1 MENRRGDP
9 ALLERIALYRHRRGL
24 PPIQPVLLD
33 ELADWLRNHGSD
45 PLTYVSDLF
54 ERHQVV
60 FVGHHTPTRRAG
72 VFLQDLVAAA
82 YRAGVGIVAM
92 EYACVDDQARL
103 DAVVCGASFDEV
115 LAREALLRWGIRHNF
130 VYREYLDVLSAVW
143 EVNRRFA
150 DAGTAPMRV
159 LGLDYDLD
167 LDAVTDTADLR
178 SAYAWPHLRDRGPV
192 SQHMSEVLL
201 SEVVEPGHRALVLTR
216 TAHAL
221 TRVRR
226 RPHQVWDAIDAEV
239 VDGRV
244 VGAANRVYEAIADR
258 AVTVLIHEALPA
270 DGELCDYALAA
281 DGVLD
286 TVFALNGD
294 LEVPLA
300 FDVDRG
306 PPARLGC
313 TTSLDREPLGGLAS
327 GWIYLERDYE
337 RRAPTPLPE
346 PVPAMHMEHARRYA
360 LDPVLR
366 DVRSTAGDF
375 EAAVTATAA
384 AAELAWTQVL

>member
-1 MENRRGDP
+1 MDERRGDR
-9 ALLERIALYRHRRGL
+9 ALLERIVLYRNRREL
-24 PPIQPVLLD
+24 PPIQPVLVD
-33 ELADWLRNHGSD
+33 ELADWLRAHGTD

-60 FVGHHTPTRRAG
+60 FVGHYTPTRRAG
-72 VFLQDLVAAA
+72 LFLQDLVAAA
-82 YRAGVGIVAM
+82 YRSGVGIVAI

-103 DAVVCGASFDEV
+103 DAVVTGTTFDEP

-130 VYREYLDVLSAVW
+130 AYREYLDVLSAVW
-143 EVNRRFA
+143 EVNRRFV
-150 DAGTAPMRV
+150 GGGAPMRV

-178 SAYAWPHLRDRGPV
+178 TSYAWPHLRSRGPV
-192 SQHMSEVLL
+192 SAHMCEVLL
-201 SEVVEPGHRALVLTR
+201 AEVIEPGHRALVLTR

-221 TRVRR
+221 TRARR
-226 RPHQVWDAIDAEV
+226 LPHRVWDAIDAEV
-239 VDGRV
+239 VGGYV
-244 VGAANRVYEAIADR
+244 VGAANRLYEVVADR
-258 AVTVLIHEALPA
+258 AVTVLIHEPLPA
-270 DGELCDYALAA
+270 DGELCDYALVA

-286 TVFALNGD
+286 ATFAMNDD
-294 LEVPLA
+294 LAVPLA

-313 TTSLDREPLGGLAS
+313 TTSLDREPLGSLAT
-327 GWIYLERDYE
+327 GWIYLERDFE

-346 PVPAMHMEHARRYA
+346 PVPAVHVEHARRYA

-366 DVRSTAGDF
+366 DRQSTAGDF
-375 EAAVTATAA
+375 AAAVSESAS

>member
-1 MENRRGDP
+1 M
-9 ALLERIALYRHRRGL
+9 L
-24 PPIQPVLLD
+24 VD
-33 ELADWLRNHGSD
+33 ELAEWLRTHGTD
-45 PLTYVSDLF
+45 PLTYVCDLF

-72 VFLQDLVAAA
+72 LFLQDLIAAA
-82 YRAGVGIVAM
+82 YRSGVGIVAI

-103 DAVVCGASFDEV
+103 DAVVTGTTFDEQ

-130 VYREYLDVLSAVW
+130 AYREYLDVLSAVW
-143 EVNRRFA
+143 EVNRRFV
-150 DAGTAPMRV
+150 GGGVPMRV

-178 SAYAWPHLRDRGPV
+178 TSYAWPHLRSRGPV
-192 SQHMSEVLL
+192 SAHMCEVLL
-201 SEVVEPGHRALVLTR
+201 AEVIEPGHRALVLTR

-221 TRVRR
+221 TRARR
-226 RPHQVWDAIDAEV
+226 LPHRVWDAIDAEV
-239 VDGRV
+239 VGGYV
-244 VGAANRVYEAIADR
+244 VGAANRLYEVVADR
-258 AVTVLIHEALPA
+258 AVTVLIHEPLPA
-270 DGELCDYALAA
+270 DGELCDYALVA

-286 TVFALNGD
+286 ATFAMNDD
-294 LEVPLA
+294 LAVPLA

-313 TTSLDREPLGGLAS
+313 TTSLDREPLGSLAT

-346 PVPAMHMEHARRYA
+346 PVPAVHVEHARRYA
-360 LDPVLR
+360 LDAVLR
-366 DVRSTAGDF
+366 DRQSTAGDF
-375 EAAVTATAA
+375 AAAVSESAS

>member
-1 MENRRGDP
+1 MDERRGDR
-9 ALLERIALYRHRRGL
+9 ALLERIALYRNRREL
-24 PPIQPVLLD
+24 PPIQPVLVD
-33 ELADWLRNHGSD
+33 ELADWLRAHGTD

-72 VFLQDLVAAA
+72 LFLQDLVAAA
-82 YRAGVGIVAM
+82 YRSGVGIVAI

-103 DAVVCGASFDEV
+103 DAVVTGTTFDEP

-130 VYREYLDVLSAVW
+130 AYREYLDVLSAVW
-143 EVNRRFA
+143 EVNRRFV
-150 DAGTAPMRV
+150 GGGAPMRV

-178 SAYAWPHLRDRGPV
+178 TSYAWPHLRSRGPV
-192 SQHMSEVLL
+192 SAHMCEVLL
-201 SEVVEPGHRALVLTR
+201 AEVIEPGHRALVLTR

-221 TRVRR
+221 TRARR
-226 RPHQVWDAIDAEV
+226 LPHRVWDAIDAEV
-239 VDGRV
+239 VGGYV
-244 VGAANRVYEAIADR
+244 VGAANRLYEVVADR
-258 AVTVLIHEALPA
+258 AVTVLIHEPLPA
-270 DGELCDYALAA
+270 DGELCDYALVA

-286 TVFALNGD
+286 ATFAMNDD
-294 LEVPLA
+294 LAVPLA

-313 TTSLDREPLGGLAS
+313 TTSLDREPLGSLAT
-327 GWIYLERDYE
+327 GWIYLERDFE

-346 PVPAMHMEHARRYA
+346 PVPAVHVEHARRYA

-366 DVRSTAGDF
+366 DRQSTADDF
-375 EAAVTATAA
+375 AAAVSESAS

>member
-1 MENRRGDP
+1 MDERRGDR
-9 ALLERIALYRHRRGL
+9 ALLERIALYRHRREL
-24 PPIQPVLLD
+24 PPIQPVLVN
-33 ELADWLRNHGSD
+33 ELAEWLRAHGTD

-54 ERHQVV
+54 ERHQIV

-72 VFLQDLVAAA
+72 LFLQDLVAAA
-82 YRAGVGIVAM
+82 YRSGVGIVAI
-92 EYACVDDQARL
+92 EYACVDDQTRL
-103 DAVVCGASFDEV
+103 DAVVTGTTFDEP

-130 VYREYLDVLSAVW
+130 AYREYLDVLSAVW
-143 EVNRRFA
+143 EVNRRFV
-150 DAGTAPMRV
+150 GGGAPMRV

-178 SAYAWPHLRDRGPV
+178 TSYAWPHLRSRGPV
-192 SQHMSEVLL
+192 SAHMCEVLL
-201 SEVVEPGHRALVLTR
+201 AEVIEPGHRALVLTR

-221 TRVRR
+221 TRARR
-226 RPHQVWDAIDAEV
+226 LPHRVWDAIDAEV
-239 VDGRV
+239 VGGYV
-244 VGAANRVYEAIADR
+244 VGAANRLYEVVADR
-258 AVTVLIHEALPA
+258 AVTVLIHEPLPA
-270 DGELCDYALAA
+270 DGEQCDYALVA

-286 TVFALNGD
+286 ATFAMNDD
-294 LEVPLA
+294 LAVPLA

-313 TTSLDREPLGGLAS
+313 TTSLDREPLGSLAT

-346 PVPAMHMEHARRYA
+346 PVPAVHMEHARRYA

-366 DVRSTAGDF
+366 DRQSTVGDF
-375 EAAVTATAA
+375 AAAVSESAA